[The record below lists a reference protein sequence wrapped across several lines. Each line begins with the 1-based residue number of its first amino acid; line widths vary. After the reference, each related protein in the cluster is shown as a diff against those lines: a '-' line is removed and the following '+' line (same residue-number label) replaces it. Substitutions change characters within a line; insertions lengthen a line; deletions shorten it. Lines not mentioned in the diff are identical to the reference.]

1 MLQIISGD
9 RLVKPGHQIIS
20 DYNAHLKPLVSQLP
34 LLSCEVCVIVP
45 VRDEAQHL
53 EATLSALTNQ
63 VDLTGKPFDKNRY
76 EIIVLANNCT
86 DNSAKI
92 ARDFARTHPN
102 LLLHLVEMT
111 IKSGRA
117 HIGWVRK
124 LLMDEACRRF
134 KSIGRNLGV
143 IASTDGDTQV
153 SSTWIA
159 ATLAEI
165 QNGADAVGGRII
177 TNSRERNKLD
187 KNTRLYYLRYQR
199 YGYLTSQ
206 LEACL
211 DPYFESLPRHHHHYG
226 ASFAVTAQMYAR
238 IGGLPPLRSSE
249 DVALYNALM
258 RIDARFRHSLQVRVI
273 TSARSIG
280 RAEAGLS
287 ARFSKLNVIAQKHQP
302 VLVESAE
309 LIKERF
315 SLRRRLRCLWRNMQ
329 QSIEYSDK
337 LLIAARQ
344 LSINVD
350 LLEETILR
358 SPTFGLL
365 VERIGQLQRNND
377 RLNHSWQ
384 NVTIQQANAD
394 LQTTIDSISH
404 LGKHSILE
412 QSQYLSLDALK
423 QIEPIPLLSQP
434 L

>member
-1 MLQIISGD
+1 MLQIISSN
-9 RLVKPGHQIIS
+9 RLVKAGRI
-20 DYNAHLKPLVSQLP
+20 DRNAHLKPLVTQLP
-34 LLSCEVCVIVP
+34 LPSCEVCVIVP
-45 VRDEAQHL
+45 VRNEAQHL
-53 EATLSALTNQ
+53 EATLLALTNQ

-102 LLLHLVEMT
+102 LILHLVEMT
-111 IKSGRA
+111 IESDRA

-134 KSIGRNLGV
+134 KSIRRNLGI

-159 ATLAEI
+159 ATLTEI

-177 TNSRERNKLD
+177 TNSRESKLD
-187 KNTRLYYLRYQR
+187 KNTRLYYLRHLR

-206 LEACL
+206 LEGYL

-226 ASFAVTAQMYAR
+226 ASFAITAKMYAKV
-238 IGGLPPLRSSE
+238 GGLPPLRSSE
-249 DVALYNALM
+249 DVALYDALM
-258 RIDARFRHSLQVRVI
+258 RIDARFRHSPKVRVI

-287 ARFSKLNVIAQKHQP
+287 ARLSQLNLIAQKHQP

-309 LIKERF
+309 LIKERLI
-315 SLRRRLRCLWRNMQ
+315 LRCRLRYLWQNMQ
-329 QSIEYSDK
+329 QGIQYSEK

-365 VERIGQLQRNND
+365 VEQIGQLQSNND
-377 RLNHSWQ
+377 KLDRSWQ
-384 NVTIQQANAD
+384 KVTIEQANAD
-394 LQTTIDSISH
+394 LQAMINNISH
-404 LGKHSILE
+404 LNRHSILE
-412 QSQYLSLDALK
+412 QSQHLSLDALE
-423 QIEPIPLLSQP
+423 QIEPISLFSQP